1 MTISWA
7 TILSVMTF
15 GLIGVPHLTYLALLR
30 GLAVEE
36 RGDPGPLV
44 LAVLHDGRLEDLVL
58 RVAPYPALDHHARHL
73 GGLFESGP
81 ARKTGKCPTK
91 SGILPLTDEKRRSSS
106 ESDARFSAVDF

>member
-1 MTISWA
+1 MS
-7 TILSVMTF
+7 F
-15 GLIGVPHLTYLALLR
+15 GLIGVPDLTYLALLC

-36 RGDPGPLV
+36 GGDPGPLV

-81 ARKTGKCPTK
+81 ARKTGKCPKK
-91 SGILPLTDEKRRSSS
+91 SGIRPLTDEKRRSSS
-106 ESDARFSAVDF
+106 KSDARFSAVDF